1 MARKNAE
8 TNSVR
13 KTARAARSSLM
24 VPILLLAVEHAPD
37 PIAERRKSQHVDREH
52 DAPYHGQADVVALRA
67 AVCSYSPLQHA
78 DEQMIDH
85 SRYQGAGNSADQTPE
100 RQIDHAAAPS
110 SWCQPSVLEHAC
122 HDHDH
127 G

>member
-24 VPILLLAVEHAPD
+24 VPILLLAVEHASD

-52 DAPYHGQADVVALRA
+52 DAPHRRQADVVALRW
-67 AVCSYSPLQHA
+67 VVGSYSPLQHA
-78 DEQMIDH
+78 DEQMIDN
-85 SRYQGAGNSADQTPE
+85 SRYHGAGNCADQTRE
-100 RQIDHAAAPS
+100 REIDHGAAPS
-110 SWCQPSVLEHAC
+110 SWCQPRVL
-122 HDHDH
+122 
-127 G
+127 